1 MEKGMSERFTDIPFQ
16 RIVSNGFYLHRL
28 IYWIYLRPF
37 HVCQWSASLREHFSS
52 APGTDQLE

>member
-28 IYWIYLRPF
+28 IYWIYLCPFMSVSGPLHSGNISRPLP
-37 HVCQWSASLREHFSS
+37 VQIS
-52 APGTDQLE
+52 